1 MRRIA
6 VVLVLLGGVSLL
18 AAPAFASCTV
28 PVNFSHAASWFE
40 ISDAARVSAYAYHL
54 ASPSTPDFV
63 LERCA
68 GQVDELRL
76 GLGRAGQDTCQ

>member
-1 MRRIA
+1 MDR
-6 VVLVLLGGVSLL
+6 VVDHPLFPGQLAFEDLRVLFELGGR
-18 AAPAFASCTV
+18 AKRNT
-28 PVNFSHAASWFE
+28 
-40 ISDAARVSAYAYHL
+40 YHL